1 MSLIEKVVPK
11 EQPKVTEEDKISD
24 VMHMDAD
31 VFMAEAI
38 VELQDQPLATK
49 RRIAKNIAATAK
61 LYETQA
67 QMNNDRYAAKK
78 WGQIGWSLRTL
89 K

>member
-1 MSLIEKVVPK
+1 MSLLNKQEDNVDIV
-11 EQPKVTEEDKISD
+11 EDKLSD
-24 VMHMDAD
+24 IMHMDAD
-31 VFMAEAI
+31 VFMANAI
-38 VELQDQPLATK
+38 MELQEQPLATK

>member
-1 MSLIEKVVPK
+1 MSLLNKQEDNVDIV
-11 EQPKVTEEDKISD
+11 EDKLSD

-31 VFMAEAI
+31 VFMANAI
-38 VELQDQPLATK
+38 MELQEQPLATK

>member
-1 MSLIEKVVPK
+1 MSLIERNK
-11 EQPKVTEEDKISD
+11 EQPKVTEDDILSD
-24 VMHMDAD
+24 VMHMDPD
-31 VFMAEAI
+31 VFMAKAI
-38 VELQDQPLATK
+38 SQLSDQPLATK
-49 RRIAKNIAATAK
+49 RRLAKSIAANAK

>member
-1 MSLIEKVVPK
+1 MSLLEKNR
-11 EQPKVTEEDKISD
+11 EQPNITEEDKISD
-24 VMHMDAD
+24 VMNMDPD

-38 VELQDQPLATK
+38 STLSDQPLATK
-49 RRIAKNIAATAK
+49 RRLAKSIAANAK

>member
-1 MSLIEKVVPK
+1 MSLVNRKEEEPK
-11 EQPKVTEEDKISD
+11 ITEDDKLSD

-31 VFMAEAI
+31 VFMADAI
-38 VELQDQPLATK
+38 VKLQDQPLATK
-49 RRIAKNIAATAK
+49 RRLAKSIAATAK

>member
-1 MSLIEKVVPK
+1 MSLLNKQEDN
-11 EQPKVTEEDKISD
+11 TEVIEDKLSD

-31 VFMAEAI
+31 VFMANAI
-38 VELQDQPLATK
+38 MELQEQPLATK

>member
-1 MSLIEKVVPK
+1 MSLIGKDR
-11 EQPKVTEEDKISD
+11 EQPNITEDDKLSD

-38 VELQDQPLATK
+38 LKLSDQPLATK

>member
-1 MSLIEKVVPK
+1 MSLLNKQEDNVDIV
-11 EQPKVTEEDKISD
+11 EDKLSD
-24 VMHMDAD
+24 IMHMDAD
-31 VFMAEAI
+31 VFMANAI
-38 VELQDQPLATK
+38 MELTEQPLATK